1 MDVFGLHAVVVAA
14 AAADR
19 YRATF
24 LAQTAKL
31 VFVNSGDAL
40 RVATDCDCERVA
52 AGTPIVLTLDA
63 NGVVRALHRASGAD
77 DGLNGTLP
85 RASLIT
91 DPRSAKA
98 DRSTVAETHSVVVTI
113 VAAVPADTPQGDN
126 LYISTDRSSWNA
138 AELRMDRVD
147 ALHWSVTL
155 RLAEGSTLL
164 YRFSR
169 GSFATLERD
178 RSGIL
183 GPPRSLVA
191 RDGLKQQDTVQHFA
205 DLL

>member
-1 MDVFGLHAVVVAA
+1 MDFFSLHPVIAA
-14 AAADR
+14 AEDGR

-24 LAQTAKL
+24 LTQTAKL

-40 RVATDCDCERVA
+40 RVAAGCSCERVL
-52 AGTPIVLTLDA
+52 AGTPVVLTLDA
-63 NGVVRALHRASGAD
+63 DGVVRALRRAGRAD
-77 DGLNGTLP
+77 DALDGTLP
-85 RASLIT
+85 RTALVT

-98 DRSTVAETHSVVVTI
+98 DRSTVAESHSVVVTI
-113 VAAVPADTPQGDN
+113 VVKVPPETPQGDD

-191 RDGLKQQDTVQHFA
+191 RDGLKQQDTVQQFA